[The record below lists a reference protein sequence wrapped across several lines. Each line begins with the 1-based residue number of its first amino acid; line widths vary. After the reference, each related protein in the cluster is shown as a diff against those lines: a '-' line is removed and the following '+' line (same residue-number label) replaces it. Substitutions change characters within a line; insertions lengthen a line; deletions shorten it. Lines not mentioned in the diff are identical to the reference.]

1 MFLNWLNR
9 YNNLSKLLKRTQIEL
24 QILVI
29 NKYFFLKDWSKMSDL
44 IWQEGFLIDFTQ
56 KKVMDKWVRK
66 FLTHSSYL
74 FSERVLFDL
83 IVKVYIN
90 FITNSLVTNT
100 WYETKQLS
108 SFISLTVITIFII
121 FILNDLIYLYNWLF

>member
-9 YNNLSKLLKRTQIEL
+9 YNNLSKLLKRTQTEL

-29 NKYFFLKDWSKMSDL
+29 NKYSFLKNWSKMSDL

-56 KKVMDKWVRK
+56 KKVIDKWVRK
-66 FLTHSSYL
+66 FLAHSSYL

-108 SFISLTVITIFII
+108 SFISLVVITIFII
-121 FILNDLIYLYNWLF
+121 FILNDLIYFYNCIF